1 MGLFDKFR
9 KKEAPAPV
17 ATASVRI
24 ETREVEVR
32 QRAPGELTMAD
43 VGGYVSPSGGFINF
57 GTFKV
62 SGVNSTT
69 GRKNTKKYEAQT
81 EQAARELAMA
91 DGLADPITVAVESAK
106 PVTDRQ
112 MEYALDLKA
121 TIPDGCCG
129 DDVSAII
136 ARITDEDEEAP
147 DPGLS
152 KYAHACGIRFS
163 RFIGAGALLATMIQQ
178 MADADRATL
187 YAYAVYLQA
196 KGGSFRDPRQLPEF
210 SAFSAFGASAAAD
223 PALVKSLAER
233 DVFDFRAPNRGTKIY
248 KAAAAALSERGVSV

>member
-9 KKEAPAPV
+9 KKEAPAPA
-17 ATASVRI
+17 ATVSVKI
-24 ETREVEVR
+24 ERREVEVK
-32 QRAPGELTMAD
+32 QRAPGELAMAD

-57 GTFKV
+57 GLYKIA
-62 SGVNSTT
+62 GVNPTT

-81 EQAARELAMA
+81 EQAARELATA
-91 DGLADPITVAVESAK
+91 DGLAEPMTVTVEPAK
-106 PVTDRQ
+106 PVTERQ

-121 TIPDGCCG
+121 AIPDGCCG

-152 KYAHACGIRFS
+152 KYAHACGVRFS

-178 MADADRATL
+178 MGDADRATL

-196 KGGSFRDPRQLPEF
+196 KGGRFSDPRQLP
-210 SAFSAFGASAAAD
+210 AFAAFTAFGAAVAAD
-223 PALVKSLAER
+223 PALAKSLAER
-233 DVFDFRAPNRGTKIY
+233 DVDDFRVPNRGTKIY
-248 KAAAAALSERGVSV
+248 KAAVATMSERGVTI